1 MLDRSRIRLMT
12 KMAEYEKT
20 LASDDLKVSS
30 YFKKDYTSINT
41 LITAIWVTIG
51 YIILCGLIIL
61 CNGEALINN
70 MTPTRLIIVVVAA
83 VGIYLT
89 LVMVYCVCAT
99 SFYKSK
105 HNKSKQRMKEY
116 YRDLNRLGKMHMKEN
131 R

>member
-1 MLDRSRIRLMT
+1 MLDQSRIRLMT

-41 LITAIWVTIG
+41 LITAIWVTVG

-61 CNGEALINN
+61 CNGETLMNN
-70 MTPTRLIIVVVAA
+70 MTPTRLIIFVVIG
-83 VGIYLT
+83 VGVYLT
-89 LVMVYCVCAT
+89 LVMVYCVCAA

-105 HNKSKQRMKEY
+105 HNKSKQRMKGY